1 MALIQSHF
9 VLTRRGKSLI
19 SSLRRI
25 LLRAR
30 GEDTVC
36 KLGGEGSGGTG
47 RATAGKRGQEGLGEP
62 LAVILE
68 LNQPA
73 FRL

>member
-9 VLTRRGKSLI
+9 VLTRRGGQNI
-19 SSLRRI
+19 GSLRRI
-25 LLRAR
+25 S
-30 GEDTVC
+30 V
-36 KLGGEGSGGTG
+36 EGPG
-47 RATAGKRGQEGLGEP
+47 RRHYLQAGKREVRRGWENQYLP
-62 LAVILE
+62 HLE